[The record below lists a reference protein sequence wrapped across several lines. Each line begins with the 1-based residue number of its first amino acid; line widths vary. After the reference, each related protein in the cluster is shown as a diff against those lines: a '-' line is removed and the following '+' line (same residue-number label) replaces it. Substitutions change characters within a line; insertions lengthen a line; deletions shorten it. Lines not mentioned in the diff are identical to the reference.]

1 MNAMKILVVGAKG
14 QLARSLVTVAA
25 HDEDI
30 DLVALGRPELDLLNR
45 DALARAIDVINPAIV
60 INSAAYTAVDRAE
73 AEPEIAFAVN
83 CDGAG
88 AVAEL
93 TAQRNLPLIQIST
106 DYVFDGTKDGAYSE
120 DDPPNPQTVY
130 GRSKLAGEVRVA
142 VANPQHII
150 LRTSWLYSPYGH
162 NFIKTILRLAGERF
176 ELRVVADQYG
186 NPTYAPDLAS
196 AILAIVRQLLQGD
209 EQLQPWGLYHAAGAE
224 ATTWHQLAEF
234 AIRTAAQYG
243 WRSVPVRAVTSSEY
257 PTPARRPA
265 DSRLDCSKLAAVFGL
280 KLPPW
285 TDGVRRC
292 VAQLCGAG

>member
-73 AEPEIAFAVN
+73 AEPEIAYAVN

-93 TAQRNLPLIQIST
+93 TAQRNLPLIHIST
-106 DYVFDGTKDGAYSE
+106 DYVFDGAKDGAYSE

-142 VANPQHII
+142 AANPQHII

-162 NFIKTILRLAGERF
+162 NFIKTILRLAGERS
-176 ELRVVADQYG
+176 ELWVVADQYG
-186 NPTYAPDLAS
+186 NPTYTPDLAC
-196 AILAIVRQLLQGD
+196 AILAIVRRLSQGKRD
-209 EQLQPWGLYHAAGAE
+209 FKPWGLYHAAGGE
-224 ATTWHQLAEF
+224 ATSWHKLAEF